1 MTMSK
6 PEPSAARQRLI
17 LASGSPRRLELLTR
31 MGLTFTV
38 LTPDVDERVDAPPRE
53 AVMIL
58 ARRKAMA
65 AAEGLAEGVILAADT
80 LVAVDGEAM
89 GKPCDREEARM
100 MLRRLSG
107 REHEVFTGVC
117 LLDAATGRQALH
129 AERTGVVFRALTEEE
144 IEAYVETGEPMDKA
158 GAYGIQGGASGFVTE
173 LHGSFENVMGLPVG
187 SVGLML
193 KIFL

>member
-1 MTMSK
+1 MAMSK
-6 PEPSAARQRLI
+6 PEPAEARQRLI

-38 LTPDVDERVDAPPRE
+38 LAPDVDERVDAPPRE

-65 AAEGLAEGVILAADT
+65 AAEGLTEGVVLAADT
-80 LVAVDGEAM
+80 LVAVDGEAL
-89 GKPCDREEARM
+89 GKPCDIDDART

-117 LLDAATGRQALH
+117 LLDAATGKQALH
-129 AERTGVVFRALTEEE
+129 TERTGVVFRALSDEE
-144 IEAYVETGEPMDKA
+144 IDIYVATGEPMDKA
-158 GAYGIQGGASGFVTE
+158 GAYGIQGGAFRFVTE
-173 LHGSFENVMGLPVG
+173 IHGSFENVMGLPVG

-193 KIFL
+193 KKFL